1 VRRGKIEDDLGE
13 INVPL
18 SYADQMYQLRMH
30 VRFVKQRVSQ
40 AREKLLNRD

>member
-1 VRRGKIEDDLGE
+1 MGKIEDDLGE

-40 AREKLLNRD
+40 AREKLLNPD